1 MQSGPQTVPQI
12 CDNSGTNLARGQCPC
27 YSKYHP
33 FSNRKV
39 FQTKSMNLE
48 HLIECNTKR
57 TYTTFVPWVAASTC
71 GLPLNHMEL
80 SMLHET
86 QFTYSKLD
94 FPLLY
99 EFFSQLVISDPPKPW
114 NRKDWPVWVALGI
127 TNFKNSRISNWL
139 KLYWRVCKVRPC
151 RWHISVCTH
160 WPWTV
165 LAVQLGTRTT
175 LRMLRPRIAA
185 LQQGAASNSIKAH

>member
-1 MQSGPQTVPQI
+1 MSLLFEVPSLFQQKSLSNQIHEPRTFDRMQHK
-12 CDNSGTNLARGQCPC
+12 TNIHNFCSLGGGVNLRFAIKSYGIINAPWDTI
-27 YSKYHP
+27 YLFKIG
-33 FSNRKV
+33 FSIAV
-39 FQTKSMNLE
+39 WIL
-48 HLIECNTKR
+48 
-57 TYTTFVPWVAASTC
+57 
-71 GLPLNHMEL
+71 L
-80 SMLHET
+80 S
-86 QFTYSKLD
+86 
-94 FPLLY
+94 
-99 EFFSQLVISDPPKPW
+99 ISDPPKLW